1 MSLTNESQFMLMFR
15 AQPCE
20 NPLEKRSAIQGKP
33 FSGWAM
39 IDSGASSVFINE
51 KIVQDFQ
58 LFKKKLDKPRRLK
71 VIDGREIDSGKVEHY
86 VTINLKIFEHEEE
99 VDAYVVNVG
108 NHDLVL
114 GMAWLKCHN
123 PAIDWDKK
131 SLVFSSPYCSKNCL
145 HTSPIVKS
153 GEPDLEIAATSEL
166 PSRYSEFAKIF
177 TEEEISPLPPHRPY
191 DCEITLKPDAVPRH
205 GPIYSLGPKEDEE
218 LRKTVTKQLEAGLIR
233 PSKSPMASPV
243 IFVKKKNGSLR
254 MCIDYRKLNEMT
266 VKNVYPLPRSNDL
279 IEKLRGAK
287 IFSKF
292 DLKWG
297 YNLVRIK
304 EGDEWKTAFKTRYGL
319 FEYLVMPFGLTNA
332 PATFQHFM
340 NDIFRDI
347 LDVYVIIYLDDILV
361 FSKNREDHEKHVR
374 EVLSRLQKHHLY
386 CNLAKCFFSVE
397 EIDYLGLI
405 VSPEGIRVDPAKV
418 VKAIDWSVPSKV
430 VQVQEFVGFCN
441 FYRTFIRDYSHI
453 AAPLFNLT
461 RKNHPWEWTDE
472 CATAFEHLK
481 EALRSAPVLI
491 IPDISKQFFLECDAS
506 DFATGAILSQFSEDN
521 QLHPVAFLSKAMT
534 PAERNY
540 DIYHKELLAI
550 VKALKE
556 WRHLL
561 EGTALPVQ
569 IITDHKNLEPF
580 KATKDLRGRL
590 ARWAGFLSEF
600 NFQLKYR
607 PGKTNGK
614 ADILSRKDEHRPLGG
629 GESRALLDPSL
640 FIAAIEPDEVIDDHI
655 RDAYLQDD
663 RLNHIIE
670 ALQKNDKVKNW
681 SWNNGL
687 LIFKNKIYV
696 PNNKSIRKEILASR
710 HDNMAAG
717 HPGQFRTL
725 ELVNRKY
732 YWKSLKKSVNDY
744 VSNCESCI
752 RNKHSNQLPPGL
764 LNPIELPS
772 RPWDHINYDL
782 ITGLPESE
790 GFDAIL
796 TVVDRMSQMVHFVP
810 TTSRASAT
818 DVANLFVTYIWKLHG
833 LPSKTISDRGPQFN
847 SAFLK
852 HLYKRL
858 DIKPSLSTAFRP
870 QTDGLAE
877 RLNQV
882 VEIYLRHYVA
892 YKQDDW
898 VGILP
903 MAEFAYNNSV
913 NSSTNQTPFFA
924 CYGFHPRFSIG
935 QQADESVP
943 HADERAD
950 QLKAR
955 MEELQASVNLANEKI
970 KHYYDLKHRA
980 PDDIKVGDK
989 VWLDARNIKTE
1000 RPVAKLSAKKIGPYK
1015 VLKREGTHAFRLE
1028 LPHTLRVHPVFH
1040 TSLISLKKEDP
1051 FNRDPPQPPAEVTP
1065 EGEEEYE
1072 VEKILDSRKRRN
1084 QVQYLVHWKGYG
1096 PESNTW
1102 EPMEHLNTAMGAVRK
1117 FHRENPQALRHPDLE
1132 EGVVSRAHRRR
1143 RH

>member
-1 MSLTNESQFMLMFR
+1 MSLSNESQMMLFFR

-39 IDSGASSVFINE
+39 LDSGASSIFISEN
-51 KIVQDFQ
+51 IVRDFQ

-71 VIDGREIDSGKVEHY
+71 VIDGREIDSGRVEHY
-86 VTINLKIFEHEEE
+86 VTLNLKIFDHEEE

-114 GMAWLKCHN
+114 GMAWLKRHN

-131 SLVFSSPYCSKNCL
+131 SLIFSSRYCSENCL
-145 HTSPIVKS
+145 HTSPMVKS
-153 GEPDLEIAATSEL
+153 GEPDLEIAATAEL
-166 PSRYSEFAKIF
+166 PTRYSEFSKIF

-191 DCEITLKPDAVPRH
+191 DCEIILKPDAVPRH
-205 GPIYSLGPKEDEE
+205 GPIYSLGPREDEE

-254 MCIDYRKLNEMT
+254 MCIDYRKLNDMT

-361 FSKNREDHEKHVR
+361 FSKNEEDHEKHVR
-374 EVLSRLQKHHLY
+374 EVLSRLQKHNLY
-386 CNLAKCFFSVE
+386 CNLAKCFFSVK

-418 VKAIDWSVPSKV
+418 VKAIDWLVPSKV

-441 FYRTFIRDYSHI
+441 FYRTFIRDYSRI

-472 CATAFEHLK
+472 CAQAFEQLK

-506 DFATGAILSQFSEDN
+506 DFATGAILSQFSEDDR
-521 QLHPVAFLSKAMT
+521 LHPVAFLSKAMT

-580 KATKDLRGRL
+580 KASKDLRGRL

-629 GESRALLDPSL
+629 GESRALLDPNL
-640 FIAAIEPDEVIDDHI
+640 FIAAIKPDEVLDDRI
-655 RDAYLQDD
+655 RDAYLQDE

-681 SWNNGL
+681 SWNDGL

-696 PNNKSIRKEILASR
+696 PNDDSIRKDILASR

-732 YWKSLKKSVNDY
+732 YWKSLKKSVTSY
-744 VSNCESCI
+744 VSHCESCI

-764 LNPIELPS
+764 LNPIELPT

-796 TVVDRMSQMVHFVP
+796 TVVDRLSRMVHFIP
-810 TTSRASAT
+810 TTSRASAA
-818 DVANLFVTYIWKLHG
+818 DVANLFVTYVWKLHG

-852 HLYKRL
+852 QLYKRL

-877 RLNQV
+877 RLNPV

-913 NSSTNQTPFFA
+913 NASTNQTPFFA

-955 MEELQASVNLANEKI
+955 MEELQSSVTLANEKI
-970 KHYYDLKHRA
+970 KRYYDLKHRS
-980 PDDIKVGDK
+980 PEDIKVGDK

-1015 VLKREGTHAFRLE
+1015 VLKREGTHAFKLD

-1040 TSLISLKKEDP
+1040 TSLVSLKKEDP
-1051 FNRDPPQPPAEVTP
+1051 FGRDPPQPPAEVTP
-1065 EGEEEYE
+1065 DGEEEYE
-1072 VEKILDSRKRRN
+1072 VERILDSRKRRN

-1102 EPMEHLNTAMGAVRK
+1102 EPIEHLDTAMG
-1117 FHRENPQALRHPDLE
+1117 PLRSFTVKIQKRFATQTL
-1132 EGVVSRAHRRR
+1132 RRG
-1143 RH
+1143 

>member
-1 MSLTNESQFMLMFR
+1 MDNFSAAAHVESDMEIMLLTNESQFLLFFR

-20 NPLEKRSAIQGKP
+20 NPLEKRLAIQGKP
-33 FSGWAM
+33 FQGWAM
-39 IDSGASSVFINE
+39 IDSGASSIFISK

-71 VIDGREIDSGKVEHY
+71 VIDGREIDSGRVEHY
-86 VTINLKIFEHEEE
+86 CSINLKIFDHEEE
-99 VDAYVVNVG
+99 VDACVVNVG
-108 NHDLVL
+108 NHDIVL
-114 GMAWLKCHN
+114 GMSWLKRHN
-123 PAIDWDKK
+123 PAINWDKK
-131 SLVFSSPYCSKNCL
+131 SLVFSSQYCSEHCL
-145 HTSPIVKS
+145 NISPIVKS
-153 GEPDLEIAATSEL
+153 GEPDLEIAATSEH
-166 PSRYSEFAKIF
+166 PAKYSEFAKIF

-191 DCEITLKPDAVPRH
+191 ECKITLKPDAVPRH
-205 GPIYSLGPKEDEE
+205 GPIYSLGPREDEE
-218 LRKTVTKQLEAGLIR
+218 LQKTVTKQLEAGLIR
-233 PSKSPMASPV
+233 LSKSPMASPV
-243 IFVKKKNGSLR
+243 IFVKKKNGTLR
-254 MCIDYRKLNEMT
+254 MCIDYRKLNDMT

-297 YNLVRIK
+297 YNLVRNK

-319 FEYLVMPFGLTNA
+319 FKYLVMPFGLTNA

-340 NDIFRDI
+340 NNVFRDI
-347 LDVYVIIYLDDILV
+347 LDIYVIIYLDDILV
-361 FSKNREDHEKHVR
+361 FSKNKEDHERHVR
-374 EVLSRLQKHHLY
+374 EVLSRLQKHNLY
-386 CNLAKCFFSVE
+386 CNLAKCFFGVE
-397 EIDYLGLI
+397 EIDYPGLI

-430 VQVQEFVGFCN
+430 VQVQEF
-441 FYRTFIRDYSHI
+441 DYSNI
-453 AAPLFNLT
+453 AAPLFQLT
-461 RKNHPWEWTDE
+461 RKNHPWEWTEE
-472 CATAFEHLK
+472 CATAFESLK

-506 DFATGAILSQFSEDN
+506 DFATGAILSQFSKDN

-540 DIYHKELLAI
+540 EIYHKELLAI

-556 WRHLL
+556 WQHLL

-590 ARWAGFLSEF
+590 ARWAGFLQMEKQIF
-600 NFQLKYR
+600 CQ
-607 PGKTNGK
+607 GKMNTG
-614 ADILSRKDEHRPLGG
+614 LWGG
-629 GESRALLDPSL
+629 GENRALLDPAL
-640 FIAAIEPDEVIDDHI
+640 FIAAIEPDEVLDDRI
-655 RDAYLQDD
+655 RDAYLQDE

-681 SWNNGL
+681 SWDNGL
-687 LIFKNKIYV
+687 LMFKNKVYV
-696 PNNKSIRKEILASR
+696 PKDDSICKDILTSR
-710 HDNMAAG
+710 HNNMAAG

-732 YWKSLKKSVNDY
+732 YWKSLKKTVTSY
-744 VSNCESCI
+744 VSNCKSCI

-764 LNPIELPS
+764 LNPIELPA

-796 TVVDRMSQMVHFVP
+796 TVVDRMSRMVHFIP
-810 TTSRASAT
+810 TTLRASAV
-818 DVANLFVTYIWKLHG
+818 DIANPFVTYVWKLHG

-847 SAFLK
+847 SAFLRQ
-852 HLYKRL
+852 LYKRL

-882 VEIYLRHYVA
+882 VEIYLCHYVA
-892 YKQDDW
+892 YKQNDW

-913 NSSTNQTPFFA
+913 NASTNQMPFFA

-943 HADERAD
+943 HADERAE
-950 QLKAR
+950 QLKVR
-955 MEELQASVNLANEKI
+955 MEELQASVTLANEKI
-970 KHYYDLKHRA
+970 KYYYDLKHRS
-980 PDDIKVGDK
+980 PEDIKVGDK
-989 VWLDARNIKTE
+989 VWLDTRNIKTE

-1015 VLKREGTHAFRLE
+1015 VIKREGTHAFKLE
-1028 LPHTLRVHPVFH
+1028 LPHTLKIHPVFH
-1040 TSLISLKKEDP
+1040 TSLVSLKKEDL
-1051 FNRDPPQPPAEVTP
+1051 FGREPPQPHAEVTP
-1065 EGEEEYE
+1065 KGEEEYE
-1072 VEKILDSRKRRN
+1072 VEKILDSRKCRN
-1084 QVQYLVHWKGYG
+1084 QIQYLVHWKGYG

-1102 EPMEHLNTAMGAVRK
+1102 EPLEHLDTAMGAVRK
-1117 FHRENPQALRHPDLE
+1117 LHRDHPKALRHPDFE
-1132 EGVVSRAHRRR
+1132 EGVVS
-1143 RH
+1143 